1 MPKDIDILQYIEYHQ
16 CMSEGVKPTDIFKA
30 LGDEH
35 RLKILQFIATGDP
48 ACCSTGEGI
57 CACDI
62 IDEVGLAQPTVSHHM
77 KILVDAQL
85 VRGEKRGRWVYYSLN
100 QEGFRQAQAFLQPYV
115 NTPNNLI
122 PLEVLS

>member
-1 MPKDIDILQYIEYHQ
+1 MIE
-16 CMSEGVKPTDIFKA
+16 EAKPAGIFKA

-35 RLKILQFIATGDP
+35 RLKILQFIATGNP

-77 KILVDAQL
+77 KILVDAHL

-100 QEGFRQAQAFLQPYV
+100 EEGFRNAQAFLRVYLGTSNQQV
-115 NTPNNLI
+115 
-122 PLEVLS
+122 PLEVLA